1 MPSDHD
7 LRTRFA
13 IEANDLADAL
23 NAALGTIRLRPLGY
37 KPELTKPE
45 GLSTGGG
52 VAAMQHLRLVPQI
65 EGKRSLVVGHAN
77 RATKTAELRNFETV
91 DAMHRKQFNV
101 PVELDRKDY
110 DQFLEMAGN
119 LMAVLRLDT
128 TVTGE
133 QNLRFSIHASMAPP
147 RRSAWWIPFVIG
159 AVVAALALGAVL
171 WYRGR

>member
-23 NAALGTIRLRPLGY
+23 NAALGTIRLRPAGY

-52 VAAMQHLRLVPQI
+52 VAAMQHLRLVPQV
-65 EGKRSLVVGHAN
+65 EGKRTLVVGHAN
-77 RATKTAELRNFETV
+77 RATKTAELRSYETI
-91 DAMHRKQFNV
+91 DALHQKQFGA

-110 DQFLEMAGN
+110 EQFLEMAGN
-119 LMAVLRLDT
+119 LMAVLRLET
-128 TVTGE
+128 SISGE
-133 QNLRFSIHASMAPP
+133 ARFSIHASMVPPPP
-147 RRSAWWIPFVIG
+147 RGFAWVPF
-159 AVVAALALGAVL
+159 ALGMLLAIAATGVFFWL
-171 WYRGR
+171 MGRR

>member
-1 MPSDHD
+1 MASDHD

-23 NAALGTIRLRPLGY
+23 NAALGTIRLRPAGY

-52 VAAMQHLRLVPQI
+52 IAAMQHLRLVPQL
-65 EGKRSLVVGHAN
+65 EGKRTLVVGHAN
-77 RATKTAELRNFETV
+77 GPTKTAELRSFDNL
-91 DAMHRKQFNV
+91 DALHRKQFNE

-110 DQFLEMAGN
+110 EQFLEMAGN

-128 TVTGE
+128 SVSGQT
-133 QNLRFSIHASMAPP
+133 RFSIHASMAPP
-147 RRSAWWIPFVIG
+147 RPRSALVPFIVG
-159 AVVAALALGAVL
+159 ALFAAAALAAVF
-171 WYRGR
+171 WAWKR

>member
-23 NAALGTIRLRPLGY
+23 NAALGTIRLRPAGY

-52 VAAMQHLRLVPQI
+52 IAAMQHLRLVPTV
-65 EGKRSLVVGHAN
+65 EGKRALVVGHAN
-77 RATKTAELRNFETV
+77 RATKTAELRSYDSLDEL
-91 DAMHRKQFNV
+91 HRKQFHA

-110 DQFLEMAGN
+110 EQFLEMAGN

-128 TVTGE
+128 SVSGE
-133 QNLRFSIHASMAPP
+133 ARFSIHASMVPP
-147 RRSAWWIPFVIG
+147 PARRRFAWLPFILGV
-159 AVVAALALGAVL
+159 VVAGIGLAAFL
-171 WYRGR
+171 WLRRR